1 MCSELNGEVRFLSID
16 VADNV
21 FMGTVVPGADKAEEG
36 IVEEEHYET
45 SSV

>member
-16 VADNV
+16 VADV